1 MPTAPIDAAERRRR
15 ILAQVHAVATG
26 QVASYGAIARRA
38 GFPRCARLVARI
50 LASSEDANLPWHRI
64 VRSDGRLGLPTGSD
78 AYREQCARLLAEGVE
93 VEGGRVRMRRDADDW
108 LDAVLWADTET

>member
-1 MPTAPIDAAERRRR
+1 
-15 ILAQVHAVATG
+15 
-26 QVASYGAIARRA
+26 VASYGAIARRA